1 MKNKKEF
8 IFAVLGAISVSAF
21 VTIEI
26 DAFLLAIVYLLFEG
40 ILRDIAFVLIGL
52 VTFVFFLRFAHHA
65 YLVEIEQQLPEERED
80 GG

>member
-40 ILRDIAFVLIGL
+40 ILHLF
-52 VTFVFFLRFAHHA
+52 
-65 YLVEIEQQLPEERED
+65 
-80 GG
+80 